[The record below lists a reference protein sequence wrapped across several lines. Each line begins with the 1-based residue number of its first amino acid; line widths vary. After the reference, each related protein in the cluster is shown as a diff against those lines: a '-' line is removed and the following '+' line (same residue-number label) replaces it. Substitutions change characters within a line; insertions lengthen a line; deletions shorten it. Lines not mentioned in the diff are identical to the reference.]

1 LRTLVSALLL
11 ALPAAALSA
20 AEFRSLELV
29 RDGDDYRVLADV
41 FIDAPGEGVFEVL
54 TDYEG
59 FPRLSSVFLEG
70 RVIEP
75 IEDGRGV
82 VYLHMKGCVLF
93 FCREVEIVE
102 FLEVEPPSRIVAIV
116 DPERSDLHYG
126 QASWSL
132 APAEGGTL
140 VTYELDMRPQ
150 FWIPPVIGPLIIK
163 AALRYRGLRA
173 ARRLEALASGRP
185 VPEDIAVKAT

>member
-1 LRTLVSALLL
+1 MRILAAAWLL
-11 ALPAAALSA
+11 ALPGAALYA

-41 FIDAPGEGVFEVL
+41 FIDAPGEGVFEIL

-59 FPRLSSVFLEG
+59 FPRLSSVFREG
-70 RVIEP
+70 RVVEP

-102 FLEVEPPSRIVAIV
+102 FLEVEPYRRIVAIV

-126 QASWSL
+126 RASWSL
-132 APAEGGTL
+132 TPEDGGTL
-140 VTYELDMRPQ
+140 VTYELDMRLQ

-163 AALRYRGLRA
+163 AALRYRGIRA
-173 ARRLEALASGRP
+173 ARRLEALASGQP
-185 VPEDIAVKAT
+185 VPEDIAVKST

>member
-1 LRTLVSALLL
+1 MSALLL

-102 FLEVEPPSRIVAIV
+102 FLKVEPPSRIVAIV

-126 QASWSL
+126 QASWLL

-173 ARRLEALASGRP
+173 AWRLEALASGRP